1 MQMGTKR
8 RSYSDNF
15 KAKVALEAVKEMK
28 TISELASEYRVHPT
42 QISTWKRLLLRNADE
57 LFTRGNNFSGKTEDQ
72 LTGPLYEEIGRL
84 RMDIK
89 WLKKKL

>member
-15 KAKVALEAVKEMK
+15 KAKVALEAVKELK
-28 TISELASEYRVHPT
+28 TISELSSEYRVHPT

-57 LFTRGNNFSGKTEDQ
+57 LFARGSSFSGKTEDQ